1 MKSYVKY
8 IGVVDK
14 NNKIHSVEFTTGVNI
29 ITGKSSTGKSAM
41 IEIFDYCMGS
51 SEFNIPSGVITDNA
65 NIYFVVLSV
74 KDVFLVLGRQEDSKK
89 TFLKEE
95 QQFSSIESLDKEY
108 FENKYFITNAN
119 FKVNLG
125 RYFGLTIN
133 DVDEDKHILQYTG
146 QKKGRPSIR
155 NIIPYLLQ
163 HQNLIANKHSLFY
176 RFDQKEKR
184 EQTIDQFK
192 IFAGFVTQDY
202 YILKQNLAD
211 GERRLKK
218 LEDEEKSIR
227 NQKEFNSKKLNGL
240 LQEYEIVSGYKLFEE
255 TPTIILSNPAN
266 YIDKLSTKTIS
277 VNDDSDES
285 IKKLLSLQEQYN
297 KLLAEKRKLVY
308 RYRNINSS
316 IQYAKRYKEELS
328 NNPAVIEASVHASIC
343 PFCKK
348 ETKTI
353 IDEANR
359 LEEAINWLNIELKKS
374 PYLLDSFE
382 SDKNNI
388 KEKISEVDEKQ
399 KSIKNE
405 IEQVKKITN
414 ELANNKSLNE
424 QTLKVKLK
432 IENLL
437 ESLVDKE
444 DNSIEKNIKA
454 VKKEISKYKK
464 SLKDKFNIG
473 KKLQDAEK
481 FINNEMNKI
490 GNNFDFE
497 KSYKPINL
505 KFSLDSFD
513 LWHEKEDGDKIYL
526 RSMGSGANWLYSHL
540 TLFLALHKF
549 FSSRDNA
556 SMVPQILFLDQPTQ
570 VYFPTTIKDNEDKF
584 NAQKIEDKKGDK
596 DSNLDE
602 DIKAVTNIFNQLVSY
617 CKSTFEETGIEPQII
632 ITDHADHL
640 TLDGVNFE
648 DLVNGRRWRKD
659 RGFIND

>member
-1 MKSYVKY
+1 
-8 IGVVDK
+8 
-14 NNKIHSVEFTTGVNI
+14 
-29 ITGKSSTGKSAM
+29 M

-65 NIYFVVLSV
+65 DVYFVVLSI
-74 KDVFLVLGRQEDSKK
+74 KDIFLVLGREEDSKK
-89 TFLKEE
+89 IFLKEE
-95 QQFSSIESLDKEY
+95 QELPSIESLNKEY
-108 FENKYFITNAN
+108 FETKYFSSDFN
-119 FKVNLG
+119 VNLG
-125 RYFGLTIN
+125 HYFGLDIN
-133 DVDEDKHILQYTG
+133 DVDEDKNVLQYTG

-211 GERRLKK
+211 SERRLKK
-218 LEDEEKSIR
+218 LEDEEKSIK

-240 LQEYEIVSGYKLFEE
+240 SQEYEVISGNKLFEE
-255 TPTIILSNPAN
+255 TSTIILSNPAN
-266 YIDKLSTKTIS
+266 YINKLSIRTIS

-308 RYRNINSS
+308 RYRNIDSS
-316 IQYAKRYKEELS
+316 TLYAKQYKEELS
-328 NNPAVIEASVHASIC
+328 NNSAVIEASVHASTC
-343 PFCKK
+343 PFCKE

-353 IDEANR
+353 INEANQ

-382 SDKNNI
+382 SDKNNT
-388 KEKISEVDEKQ
+388 KEKISKVDKKI

-405 IEQVKKITN
+405 IEQLEKITKN
-414 ELANNKSLNE
+414 LANNKSLNE

-444 DNSIEKNIKA
+444 DNSIDDNIKSI
-454 VKKEISKYKK
+454 KKEISGYKK
-464 SLKDKFNIG
+464 SLKDKFDVN
-473 KKLQDAEK
+473 KKLQEAEK
-481 FINNEMNKI
+481 FINDEMKKI
-490 GNNFDFE
+490 GNSFDFE
-497 KSYKPINL
+497 QSYKPINL
-505 KFSLDSFD
+505 KFSFESFN
-513 LWHEKEDGDKIYL
+513 LWHEKENGYKVYL

-540 TLFLALHKF
+540 TLFLSLHKF
-549 FSSRDNA
+549 FASKDNA
-556 SMVPQILFLDQPTQ
+556 SLVPQILFLDQPTQ

-584 NAQKIEDKKGDK
+584 DAQKIEDKKGDK
-596 DSNLDE
+596 DSSLDE
-602 DIKAVTNIFNQLVSY
+602 DIKAVTNIFNQLISY
-617 CKSTFEETGIEPQII
+617 CKNTLEETGIEPQII

-648 DLVNGRRWRKD
+648 DLVNDRRWRKD
-659 RGFIND
+659 RGFIHE

>member
-65 NIYFVVLSV
+65 DIYFVVLSV
-74 KDVFLVLGRQEDSKK
+74 KDVFLVLGRKEDSKK
-89 TFLKEE
+89 IFLKEE
-95 QQFSSIESLDKEY
+95 QELPSIDSLDKEY
-108 FENKYFITNAN
+108 FDTKYFSSDFN
-119 FKVNLG
+119 VNLG
-125 RYFGLTIN
+125 HYFGLDIN
-133 DVDEDKHILQYTG
+133 DVDEDKNTLQYTG

-192 IFAGFVTQDY
+192 IFAGFVTQEY

-211 GERRLKK
+211 SERKLKK
-218 LEDEEKSIR
+218 LEDEEKSIK
-227 NQKEFNSKKLNGL
+227 NQKEFNTKKLGVL
-240 LQEYEIVSGYKLFEE
+240 LQEYEVISGNKLFEE
-255 TPTIILSNPAN
+255 TSAVILSNPAN
-266 YIDKLSTKTIS
+266 YIDKLPTINIS
-277 VNDDSDES
+277 VNDNSDES
-285 IKKLLSLQEQYN
+285 IKKLLSLQEEYN
-297 KLLAEKRKLVY
+297 KLLAQKRKLVHK
-308 RYRNINSS
+308 YRNIDSS
-316 IQYAKRYKEELS
+316 TEYAKQYKEELL
-328 NNPAVIEASVHASIC
+328 NNPAVIEASVHSSKC
-343 PFCKK
+343 PFCK
-348 ETKTI
+348 EDTKAI
-353 IDEANR
+353 IDEANQ

-382 SDKNNI
+382 SDKNNT
-388 KEKISEVDEKQ
+388 KEKISDVDEQLKR
-399 KSIKNE
+399 IKNE
-405 IEQVKKITN
+405 IEQLEKITK
-414 ELANNKSLNE
+414 ELANNRSLDE

-444 DNSIEKNIKA
+444 DSSIEENIKA
-454 VKKEISKYKK
+454 VKKEISGYRK
-464 SLKDKFNIG
+464 SLKDKFDVN
-473 KKLQDAEK
+473 KKLQEAEK
-481 FINNEMNKI
+481 IINDEMKEI
-490 GNNFDFE
+490 GNKFDFE

-505 KFSLDSFD
+505 KFSIESFD
-513 LWHEKEDGDKIYL
+513 LWHEKENGDKVYL

-540 TLFLALHKF
+540 TLFLSLHKF
-549 FSSRDNA
+549 FALQDYNSL
-556 SMVPQILFLDQPTQ
+556 VPQILFLDQPTQ
-570 VYFPTTIKDNEDKF
+570 VYFPTTIKDNEDEF
-584 NAQKIEDKKGDK
+584 DAQKIEDKKGDN

-617 CKSTFEETGIEPQII
+617 CKNTLDETGIEPQII

-640 TLDGVNFE
+640 KLDGIKFE
-648 DLVNGRRWRKD
+648 ELVNGRRWRKK
-659 RGFIND
+659 GFINE